1 MRLLSFGYCSN
12 KPIKINFQFFAPE
25 GAELAPECTKLCVVF
40 PISLILSLIGTSLLL
55 EVCKE
60 VGVRHFLYCSTM
72 DVVLGKDD
80 IINGTEQSTH
90 VPDVFFFNGY
100 ASTKQKAE
108 EIVLAANRKFT
119 GVEF

>member
-1 MRLLSFGYCSN
+1 M
-12 KPIKINFQFFAPE
+12 
-25 GAELAPECTKLCVVF
+25 VF

>member
-1 MRLLSFGYCSN
+1 MPPF
-12 KPIKINFQFFAPE
+12 
-25 GAELAPECTKLCVVF
+25 VVF
-40 PISLILSLIGTSLLL
+40 PLSLILSLKGTSLLL
-55 EVCKE
+55 EVCKD
-60 VGVRHFLYCSTM
+60 VGVRHFLFCSTM

-119 GVEF
+119 